1 MSRTVCQEIIADM
14 GFVLPTTPGWS
25 WLLPG
30 HPALPLGP
38 APARRGGIPGQV
50 LHRWSGRVAQPGVLP
65 KKNPHPPG
73 AMGRATDATGRW
85 Q

>member
-30 HPALPLGP
+30 LPGLPLGP
-38 APARRGGIPGQV
+38 APAGNGAILGQL
-50 LHRWSGRVAQPGVLP
+50 LHR
-65 KKNPHPPG
+65 
-73 AMGRATDATGRW
+73 
-85 Q
+85 